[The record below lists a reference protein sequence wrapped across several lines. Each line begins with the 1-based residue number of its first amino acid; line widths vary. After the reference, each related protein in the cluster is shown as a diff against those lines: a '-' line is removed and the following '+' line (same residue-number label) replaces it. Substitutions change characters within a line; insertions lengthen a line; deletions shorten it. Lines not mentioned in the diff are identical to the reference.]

1 MTTGGT
7 LYVIG
12 LGLGDEKDVTVRGLE
27 AIRSS
32 DLVFLE
38 AYTSILS
45 VDVKKLEEFYGR
57 EIIVADRNFVECQ
70 AQDIYMPVAKDGK
83 NVSLLIV
90 GDPVCATTHTD
101 IILRAKE
108 EGIQN
113 IELIHNAS
121 VMGAAGCCGLQ
132 LYNFGQTVSIPFFDE
147 KWRPISFY
155 PKIAY
160 NRGGGMHTLCLL
172 DIKVKEP
179 DFQAMMK
186 GKTTFLPPRY
196 MSVNVAAQQLTEAVD
211 DHPQSP
217 EKNNKAY
224 SPSETL
230 CVGMARLGQPDQC
243 IIAGTLEELEQQNFG
258 EPLHC
263 LIICGETH
271 DLEMEMLK
279 QYLVP
284 DSKYKLNDYHQNN
297 QQQLENTT
305 DNNDN
310 DDDAVAA
317 EQSE

>member
-1 MTTGGT
+1 MTSGI

-12 LGLGDEKDVTVRGLE
+12 LGLGDEKDITVRGLE
-27 AIRSS
+27 AIKSS

-38 AYTSILS
+38 CYTSILS
-45 VDVKKLEEFYGR
+45 VDVKKLEEFYGK
-57 EIIVADRNFVECQ
+57 EIIVADRNYVECQ
-70 AQDIYMPVAKDGK
+70 AQDIYMPVAKEGK
-83 NVSLLIV
+83 NISLLVV

-101 IILRAKE
+101 IIIRAKE
-108 EGIQN
+108 EGVQN

-147 KWRPISFY
+147 NWRPVSFY

-179 DFQAMMK
+179 DFNAMMK
-186 GKTTFLPPRY
+186 GKTKFLPPRY
-196 MSVNVAAQQLTEAVD
+196 MSVNVAAEQLTEAVD
-211 DHPQSP
+211 RQ
-217 EKNNKAY
+217 KNKENPAY
-224 SPSETL
+224 SPTETL

-243 IIAGTLEELEQQNFG
+243 IIAGTLEELVQQDFG

-284 DSKYKLNDYHQNN
+284 DSKYKINDC
-297 QQQLENTT
+297 ENKIDYADGT
-305 DNNDN
+305 NDGVS
-310 DDDAVAA
+310 DDDSA
-317 EQSE
+317 EK